1 MIYSYRANLL
11 MRVWTGLLLLMV
23 AMLIGV
29 IVTNATGKTGDA
41 LIAIILMTVIFISSI
56 MILIGACRLVIAFL
70 RAVLWR

>member
-1 MIYSYRANLL
+1 MIYSFRTSLL

-29 IVTNATGKTGDA
+29 IVTNATGPIVDE
-41 LIAIILMTVIFISSI
+41 LIAIIFMAIIFIISI
-56 MILIGACRLVIAFL
+56 MVLIGACRLLIAFF